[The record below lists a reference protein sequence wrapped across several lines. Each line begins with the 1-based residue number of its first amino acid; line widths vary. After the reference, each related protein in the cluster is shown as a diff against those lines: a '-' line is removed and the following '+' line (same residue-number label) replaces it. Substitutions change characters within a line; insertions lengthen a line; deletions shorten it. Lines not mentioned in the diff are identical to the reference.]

1 MKLQKLRYIKNKTY
15 FSIYKL
21 NNECIINLINE
32 ISSHE
37 IKLDERILFMNLRED
52 VRTLKILFA
61 IFFIVALAVIMIK
74 SIISV
79 FISPIQFFSFI
90 LGIILVYGS

>member
-1 MKLQKLRYIKNKTY
+1 MNV
-15 FSIYKL
+15 
-21 NNECIINLINE
+21 IINLINE
-32 ISSHE
+32 IRSCE

-61 IFFIVALAVIMIK
+61 IFFIVALAVITIK
-74 SIISV
+74 SIVSV
-79 FISPIQFFSFI
+79 FVSPIQFFSFI

>member
-1 MKLQKLRYIKNKTY
+1 MNV
-15 FSIYKL
+15 
-21 NNECIINLINE
+21 IIDLINE
-32 ISSHE
+32 ISSYE
-37 IKLDERILFMNLRED
+37 IKLDERVLFMNLRED

-61 IFFIVALAVIMIK
+61 IFFIAALAVITIK

-79 FISPIQFFSFI
+79 FISPIQFFSLI

>member
-1 MKLQKLRYIKNKTY
+1 MNV
-15 FSIYKL
+15 
-21 NNECIINLINE
+21 IINLINE

-52 VRTLKILFA
+52 VHTLKILFA
-61 IFFIVALAVIMIK
+61 IFFIVALAVITIK

>member
-1 MKLQKLRYIKNKTY
+1 MNV
-15 FSIYKL
+15 
-21 NNECIINLINE
+21 IINLINE
-32 ISSHE
+32 ICSHK

>member
-1 MKLQKLRYIKNKTY
+1 MNV
-15 FSIYKL
+15 
-21 NNECIINLINE
+21 IINLINE
-32 ISSHE
+32 ICSCE

-61 IFFIVALAVIMIK
+61 IFFIVALAVITIK
-74 SIISV
+74 SIVSV

>member
-1 MKLQKLRYIKNKTY
+1 MNV
-15 FSIYKL
+15 
-21 NNECIINLINE
+21 IINLINE

-61 IFFIVALAVIMIK
+61 IFFIVALAVITIK

-79 FISPIQFFSFI
+79 FISPIRFFSFI

>member
-1 MKLQKLRYIKNKTY
+1 MNV
-15 FSIYKL
+15 
-21 NNECIINLINE
+21 IINLIKA

>member
-1 MKLQKLRYIKNKTY
+1 
-15 FSIYKL
+15 
-21 NNECIINLINE
+21 
-32 ISSHE
+32 
-37 IKLDERILFMNLRED
+37 MNLRED
-52 VRTLKILFA
+52 VHTLKILFA
-61 IFFIVALAVIMIK
+61 IFFIVALAVITIK

>member
-1 MKLQKLRYIKNKTY
+1 MNV
-15 FSIYKL
+15 
-21 NNECIINLINE
+21 IINLINE
-32 ISSHE
+32 ISFHE

-52 VRTLKILFA
+52 VRTLKILFV
-61 IFFIVALAVIMIK
+61 IFFIVALAVITIK
-74 SIISV
+74 SITSV

>member
-1 MKLQKLRYIKNKTY
+1 MNV
-15 FSIYKL
+15 
-21 NNECIINLINE
+21 IINLINE
-32 ISSHE
+32 MCSRE

-52 VRTLKILFA
+52 VRMLKILFA

-74 SIISV
+74 SIVSV
-79 FISPIQFFSFI
+79 FVSPIQFFSFI

>member
-1 MKLQKLRYIKNKTY
+1 MNV
-15 FSIYKL
+15 
-21 NNECIINLINE
+21 IINLINE

-37 IKLDERILFMNLRED
+37 IKLDERILFMNLTED

-61 IFFIVALAVIMIK
+61 IFFIVALAVITIK

>member
-1 MKLQKLRYIKNKTY
+1 MNV
-15 FSIYKL
+15 
-21 NNECIINLINE
+21 IINLITE

-61 IFFIVALAVIMIK
+61 IFFIVALAVITIK

-79 FISPIQFFSFI
+79 FISPIQFFSLI

>member
-1 MKLQKLRYIKNKTY
+1 MNV
-15 FSIYKL
+15 
-21 NNECIINLINE
+21 IINLINE
-32 ISSHE
+32 MCSCE

-61 IFFIVALAVIMIK
+61 IFFIVALAVITIK
-74 SIISV
+74 SIVSV
-79 FISPIQFFSFI
+79 FVSPIQFFSLI

>member
-1 MKLQKLRYIKNKTY
+1 MNVIM
-15 FSIYKL
+15 
-21 NNECIINLINE
+21 NLINE
-32 ISSHE
+32 ISFHE
-37 IKLDERILFMNLRED
+37 IKLNERILFMKLRED

-61 IFFIVALAVIMIK
+61 IFFIVALAVITIK

-79 FISPIQFFSFI
+79 FISPIQFFSLI

>member
-1 MKLQKLRYIKNKTY
+1 MNV
-15 FSIYKL
+15 
-21 NNECIINLINE
+21 IINLINE

-61 IFFIVALAVIMIK
+61 IFFIVALAVITIK

-79 FISPIQFFSFI
+79 FISPIQFFSLI

>member
-1 MKLQKLRYIKNKTY
+1 MNV
-15 FSIYKL
+15 
-21 NNECIINLINE
+21 IINLINE

-52 VRTLKILFA
+52 VRTLKILFI
-61 IFFIVALAVIMIK
+61 IFFIVALTVIMIK

>member
-1 MKLQKLRYIKNKTY
+1 MNVIIK
-15 FSIYKL
+15 
-21 NNECIINLINE
+21 LINE

-52 VRTLKILFA
+52 VCTLKILFA
-61 IFFIVALAVIMIK
+61 IFFIVALAVITIK
-74 SIISV
+74 SITSV

>member
-1 MKLQKLRYIKNKTY
+1 MNV
-15 FSIYKL
+15 
-21 NNECIINLINE
+21 IINLINE
-32 ISSHE
+32 ICSCE
-37 IKLDERILFMNLRED
+37 IKLAERILFMNLRED

-61 IFFIVALAVIMIK
+61 IFFIVALAVITIK
-74 SIISV
+74 SIVSV

>member
-1 MKLQKLRYIKNKTY
+1 MNV
-15 FSIYKL
+15 
-21 NNECIINLINE
+21 IINLINE
-32 ISSHE
+32 IYSCE

-61 IFFIVALAVIMIK
+61 IFFIVALAVITIK

>member
-1 MKLQKLRYIKNKTY
+1 MNV
-15 FSIYKL
+15 
-21 NNECIINLINE
+21 IINLINE
-32 ISSHE
+32 INSHE

-61 IFFIVALAVIMIK
+61 IFFIVALAVITIK

>member
-1 MKLQKLRYIKNKTY
+1 MNV
-15 FSIYKL
+15 
-21 NNECIINLINE
+21 IINLINE

-61 IFFIVALAVIMIK
+61 IFFIVALAVITIK